1 MGAITIVLNF
11 KFQVHFIWILL
22 CELCFQV
29 VLSTIVTYIGDILP
43 ISWYNVSHS
52 PWRYIAT
59 KKSRYFRYFEYIAI
73 YSICRDILGIYRDI
87 LENIALLK
95 KFAKKLKKIFWIY
108 RDIFNMSRYIGNISG
123 DFGKYRPAKKIY
135 KKFEKKFMG

>member
-1 MGAITIVLNF
+1 MRTWFWDKFSLMYVMVLD
-11 KFQVHFIWILL
+11 
-22 CELCFQV
+22 
-29 VLSTIVTYIGDILP
+29 IVTYIGDISA
-43 ISWYNVSHS
+43 ISRYIMSHS

-59 KKSRYFRYFEYIAI
+59 KKLQYFQHFEYIAI

-95 KFAKKLKKIFWIY
+95 KFAKNLKKIFWIY